1 MSNQHIE
8 ALNAARERLVENRR
22 GFVQALAKPYE
33 REKTEDMRDKFL
45 KVQETIAAIDEALKD
60 EKNLNPDVS
69 PAIAPP

>member
-33 REKTEDMRDKFL
+33 RGKTEDMRDKFL
-45 KVQETIAAIDEALKD
+45 QAQETIAAIDEAIKD
-60 EKNLNPDVS
+60 ENNLKPDVS
-69 PAIAPP
+69 GVIG